1 LRFVNFVDKRQYKL
15 KRCRFS
21 YRSATESL
29 QHFNKTPK
37 TTVFYIYIFL
47 YIDKRHR
54 CVVVTARVVVNTV
67 NAAAPASRASDN
79 LDDIL
84 LRNQLSTEPDV
95 HIYQTPRR
103 QQQQQATVTSS
114 LWWIDEMQMNSTL
127 ECSRR
132 SVYYRWSFAE
142 TGIFCSETASG

>member
-1 LRFVNFVDKRQYKL
+1 LRSVNFVDERQYKL

-54 CVVVTARVVVNTV
+54 CVVVTARVVVNAV

-84 LRNQLSTEPDV
+84 LRNQLPTEPDV

-114 LWWIDEMQMNSTL
+114 LCDEMQMNSTL
-127 ECSRR
+127 ERSRR
-132 SVYYRWSFAE
+132 SVYHWWSFAE
-142 TGIFCSETASG
+142 IWHFLQRDRKWL